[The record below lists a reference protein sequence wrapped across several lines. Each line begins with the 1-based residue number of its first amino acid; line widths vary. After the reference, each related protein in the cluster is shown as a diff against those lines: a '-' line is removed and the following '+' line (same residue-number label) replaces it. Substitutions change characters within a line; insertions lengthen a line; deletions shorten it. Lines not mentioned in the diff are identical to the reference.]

1 MCELVAA
8 CAGDLVEHLCLIH
21 SFVPLVL
28 SIPVAPEAAISD
40 SQKPIVTISEG
51 ASIAVMCTATGVPAP
66 TISWFL
72 DGVLLINDNATLF
85 ITSSTNETLATFCV
99 TSTISP
105 SIVTRDG
112 AFATITCTASNE
124 VGTISSD
131 STQLIVLCKSVI
143 EDGMIEAHT
152 LCMKV
157 MIPPL
162 AIGTSSHCICIYTVK
177 TTTLVV
183 PPIAVIQVRTYCS
196 YDIGNSVG
204 RCAHIHW

>member
-8 CAGDLVEHLCLIH
+8 CTGDLVEHLCLIH

-40 SQKPIVTISEG
+40 SQKPTVTILEG

-85 ITSSTNETLATFCV
+85 ITSSTNETLATFRV

-112 AFATITCTASNE
+112 AFAPITCNASNG
-124 VGTISSD
+124 VGATSSD
-131 STQLIVLCKSVI
+131 STQLIVLCKSLCKSVI
-143 EDGMIEAHT
+143 IEAKHSAW
-152 LCMKV
+152 K
-157 MIPPL
+157 
-162 AIGTSSHCICIYTVK
+162 SSFPIYISTGGHNMVH
-177 TTTLVV
+177 
-183 PPIAVIQVRTYCS
+183 S
-196 YDIGNSVG
+196 Y
-204 RCAHIHW
+204 